1 MGTPCISAALCGAF
15 CYHLMQRFFQSLLTR
30 FAGLAA
36 IVALL
41 AGTAAFLA
49 PSSAGAFSFFQAS
62 GDTIAIASLPSE
74 AQKTLALIKA
84 GGPFPYAKDGTVFGN
99 YERVLPKKKRGY
111 YTEYTVVTP
120 GLKNRGPKRI
130 VAGKG
135 STGDPATSGEYW
147 YTADHYKSFRRI
159 VEK

>member
-1 MGTPCISAALCGAF
+1 MIRKSL
-15 CYHLMQRFFQSLLTR
+15 FFSLRKGCLSVFLLT
-30 FAGLAA
+30 LAFF
-36 IVALL
+36 ISLV
-41 AGTAAFLA
+41 
-49 PSSAGAFSFFQAS
+49 PSSADAFSFFQES
-62 GDTIAIASLPSE
+62 GDTIAVASLPSE

-99 YERVLPKKKRGY
+99 YERLLPKQKRGY

-130 VAGKG
+130 IAGKG
-135 STGDPATSGEYW
+135 STGSPATSGEYW

>member
-1 MGTPCISAALCGAF
+1 M
-15 CYHLMQRFFQSLLTR
+15 HRFFQSLLTR

-36 IVALL
+36 AVTLL
-41 AGTAAFLA
+41 ASAAILFPSTAN
-49 PSSAGAFSFFQAS
+49 AFSFFQES
-62 GDTIAIASLPSE
+62 GDTIAVASLPQE
-74 AQKTLALIKA
+74 AQKTLALIKS

-99 YERVLPKKKRGY
+99 YERALPKQKRGY

-120 GLKNRGPKRI
+120 GLRNRGPKRI

-135 STGDPATSGEYW
+135 TTGDPATSGEYW

>member
-1 MGTPCISAALCGAF
+1 M
-15 CYHLMQRFFQSLLTR
+15 HRFFQSLLTR

-36 IVALL
+36 AVTLL
-41 AGTAAFLA
+41 ASAAILFTSTAN
-49 PSSAGAFSFFQAS
+49 AFSFFQES
-62 GDTIAIASLPSE
+62 GDTIAVASLPQE
-74 AQKTLALIKA
+74 AQKTLALIKS

-99 YERVLPKKKRGY
+99 YERALPKQKRGY
-111 YTEYTVVTP
+111 YTEYTVATP

-135 STGDPATSGEYW
+135 ATGDPATSGEYW

-159 VEK
+159 MEK

>member
-1 MGTPCISAALCGAF
+1 M
-15 CYHLMQRFFQSLLTR
+15 HRFFQSLLTR

-36 IVALL
+36 AVTLL
-41 AGTAAFLA
+41 ASAAILFPSTAN
-49 PSSAGAFSFFQAS
+49 AFSFFQES
-62 GDTIAIASLPSE
+62 GDTIAVASLPPE
-74 AQKTLALIKA
+74 AQKTLALIKS

-99 YERVLPKKKRGY
+99 YERALPKQKRGY
-111 YTEYTVVTP
+111 YTEYTVATP
-120 GLKNRGPKRI
+120 GLRNRGPKRI

-135 STGDPATSGEYW
+135 ATGDPATSGEYW

>member
-1 MGTPCISAALCGAF
+1 MKL
-15 CYHLMQRFFQSLLTR
+15 FFRS
-30 FAGLAA
+30 LAA
-36 IVALL
+36 RLVSLAAMLALVVSIS
-41 AGTAAFLA
+41 GVFT
-49 PSSAGAFSFFQAS
+49 SANAFSFFQEN
-62 GDTIAIASLPSE
+62 GDTVTVTSLPVE

-99 YERVLPKKKRGY
+99 YERALPKQKRGY
-111 YTEYTVVTP
+111 NTEYTVVTP
-120 GLKNRGPKRI
+120 GLRNRGPKRI

-135 STGDPATSGEYW
+135 TTGDPATSGEYW

>member
-1 MGTPCISAALCGAF
+1 M
-15 CYHLMQRFFQSLLTR
+15 HRFFQSLLTR

-36 IVALL
+36 AVTLL
-41 AGTAAFLA
+41 ASAALFTSTAN
-49 PSSAGAFSFFQAS
+49 AFSFFQES
-62 GDTIAIASLPSE
+62 GDTIAVASLPQE
-74 AQKTLALIKA
+74 ALKTLALIKS

-99 YERVLPKKKRGY
+99 YERALPKQKRGY
-111 YTEYTVVTP
+111 YTEYTVATP
-120 GLKNRGPKRI
+120 GLRNRGPKRI

-135 STGDPATSGEYW
+135 ATGDPATSGEYW

>member
-1 MGTPCISAALCGAF
+1 M
-15 CYHLMQRFFQSLLTR
+15 HRFFQSLLTR

-36 IVALL
+36 AVTLL
-41 AGTAAFLA
+41 ASAALFTSTAN
-49 PSSAGAFSFFQAS
+49 AFSFFQES
-62 GDTIAIASLPSE
+62 GDTIAVASLPQE
-74 AQKTLALIKA
+74 AQKTLALIKS

-99 YERVLPKKKRGY
+99 YERALPKQKRGY
-111 YTEYTVVTP
+111 YTEYTVATP
-120 GLKNRGPKRI
+120 GLRNRGPKRI

-135 STGDPATSGEYW
+135 ATGDPATSGEYW

>member
-1 MGTPCISAALCGAF
+1 M
-15 CYHLMQRFFQSLLTR
+15 HRFFQSLLTR

-36 IVALL
+36 AVTLL
-41 AGTAAFLA
+41 ASAAILFPSTAN
-49 PSSAGAFSFFQAS
+49 AFSFFQES
-62 GDTIAIASLPSE
+62 GDTIAVASLPQE
-74 AQKTLALIKA
+74 AQKTLALIKS

-99 YERVLPKKKRGY
+99 YERALPKQKRGY
-111 YTEYTVVTP
+111 YTEYTVATP
-120 GLKNRGPKRI
+120 GLRNRGPKRI

-135 STGDPATSGEYW
+135 ATGDPATSGEYW